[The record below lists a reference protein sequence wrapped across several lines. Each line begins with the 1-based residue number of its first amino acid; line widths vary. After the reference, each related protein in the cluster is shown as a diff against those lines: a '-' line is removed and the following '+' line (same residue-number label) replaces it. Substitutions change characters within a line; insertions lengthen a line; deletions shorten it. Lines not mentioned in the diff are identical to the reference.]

1 MGDHALADPAA
12 IVVCTQGTERV
23 RPLFAEDEREEK
35 KKKTKKERKK
45 CDELFLKLE
54 TDTSINGG
62 V

>member
-1 MGDHALADPAA
+1 MGDHALAVPAA

-35 KKKTKKERKK
+35 KKKKKKRKK